1 MSVHEQFADD
11 LSLYAI
17 GALAGEERRALE
29 EHLNQCSACRQ
40 ELEKLRGDVALLALS
55 VSGPKPPE
63 RSRERLM
70 AAVRKEPRQVKTA
83 PATRRP
89 WWRPVEWALA
99 AAAVI
104 VAMLLARQNGD
115 LQRTVSDL
123 KAAVSGQQQQLAQ
136 AKLQFA
142 EAQQLVASLAS
153 PDSEH
158 FTLVAGNTPPQPQG
172 KAIYSRKTGTLVFIA
187 GNMPKLPPQKAY
199 ELWLIPQSGA
209 PIPAGVF
216 KPDTRGS
223 ATVVKPT
230 LPSGVEAKTF
240 AITVEPE
247 AGSPAPTSTPLMVG
261 VQG

>member
-11 LSLYAI
+11 LSLYAM

-29 EHLNQCSACRQ
+29 EHLKQCSACRQ
-40 ELEKLRGDVALLALS
+40 ELDKLRGDVALLALS

-70 AAVRKEPRQVKTA
+70 AAIKKEPRRIEPA
-83 PATRRP
+83 PAARRP
-89 WWRPVEWALA
+89 WWRPLEWALA
-99 AAAVI
+99 GAAVI
-104 VAMLLARQNGD
+104 VVMLLARQNGD
-115 LQRTVSDL
+115 LQRTVSNL
-123 KAAVSGQQQQLAQ
+123 SAAISGQQQQLAQ
-136 AKLQFA
+136 AQQQLAQ
-142 EAQQLVASLAS
+142 AQQLVTSLAS

-158 FTLVAGNTPPQPQG
+158 FTLIASNTPPQPQG

-187 GNMPKLPPQKAY
+187 DNMPKLPPQKAY

-216 KPDTRGS
+216 KPDARGS
-223 ATVVKPT
+223 ATVVEPT

-247 AGSPAPTSTPLMVG
+247 EGSPAPTSKPLMVG
-261 VQG
+261 VQS

>member
-17 GALAGEERRALE
+17 GALAGEDRRALE
-29 EHLNQCSACRQ
+29 EHLNECSACRQ
-40 ELEKLRGDVALLALS
+40 ELEKLRGDAALLALS
-55 VSGPKPPE
+55 VSGPQPPQ
-63 RSRERLM
+63 RSRDRLM
-70 AAVRKEPRQVKTA
+70 AAIKKEPRRIQSA
-83 PATRRP
+83 AAARRP
-89 WWRPVEWALA
+89 WWKPLEWVLA
-99 AAAVI
+99 ATAVL
-104 VAMLLARQNGD
+104 VVMLLARQNGD
-115 LQRTVSDL
+115 LQQTVSRL
-123 KAAVSGQQQQLAQ
+123 ESAASGQQQRLAQ
-136 AKLQFA
+136 AQRELVA
-142 EAQQLVASLAS
+142 AQQLVTSLAS

-209 PIPAGVF
+209 PIPAGIF
-216 KPDTRGS
+216 KPDARGN
-223 ATVVKPT
+223 AAVVEPT

-247 AGSPAPTSTPLMVG
+247 AGSSAPTSTPLMVG
-261 VQG
+261 IQG